1 MHSQTHT
8 PSSLT
13 FTCACIHTYI
23 RNTKK
28 FHFCVNAAWD
38 NLRIDVY
45 GFATFCE
52 WFFKEY
58 PSYYVVPIRI
68 TGSAVETL
76 FAQYKY
82 LSGNKLD
89 AVNYTTARSK
99 YICKKKVEA
108 THHSGMYY
116 RDIPLNIP
124 SAPLEKKKYDR
135 QKKKD

>member
-1 MHSQTHT
+1 MHTHQ
-8 PSSLT
+8 
-13 FTCACIHTYI
+13 FIHTHSS
-23 RNTKK
+23 TDTQ
-28 FHFCVNAAWD
+28 FAAWD

-45 GFATFCE
+45 GFAAFCE

-58 PSYYVVPIRI
+58 PNYFVVPIRI

-99 YICKKKVEA
+99 YICKKKIESSS
-108 THHSGMYY
+108 THHSGLYY
-116 RDIPLNIP
+116 RDVPLNIP

-135 QKKKD
+135 HKKTD

>member
-1 MHSQTHT
+1 MHVY
-8 PSSLT
+8 L
-13 FTCACIHTYI
+13 Y
-23 RNTKK
+23 
-28 FHFCVNAAWD
+28 VNAAWD

-45 GFATFCE
+45 GFAAFCE

-58 PSYYVVPIRI
+58 PSYFIVPIRI

-116 RDIPLNIP
+116 RDVPLNIP

-135 QKKKD
+135 HKKNNFIHNYYTLDNCECF